1 MDDSHN
7 HGGSQKADYG
17 GLSIQIITFPCA
29 KKRMYCFLKDR
40 QITLKLQEL
49 TGNILQLTADDKT
62 RISSAIRFR
71 RPHDNKIAINSFW
84 QK

>member
-29 KKRMYCFLKDR
+29 KKRMCCSLKDF
-40 QITLKLQEL
+40 QISSKLKVL

-62 RISSAIRFR
+62 RISSAIRFS
-71 RPHDNKIAINSFW
+71 RPHENKLR
-84 QK
+84 